1 MRTIHLK
8 YLLLALLFA
17 NQATAQEPIF
27 DDAFLSDYE
36 IVLLGEQTHGDGS
49 VFEKKLEMVKE
60 LHEKGGYN
68 LLVFESGM
76 YDNLKANQLYADKKE
91 DASIF
96 KQSVGWLY
104 SDTKVFQE
112 LLEYMETHP
121 KLKIMGFD
129 SQESSLFETYFL
141 DDLKTLCQKNNIS
154 ISEETFRTVEKT
166 LIVRDIE
173 SYVGNKKD
181 STALYSNIISLQNKL
196 DKIPKKD
203 VETKMLVQ
211 TFKSVFSDMDYML
224 KDLQKEKIYVQ
235 NPRDKQMAE
244 NLIFL
249 KETYPK
255 EKIMG
260 WGASYHFTN
269 RLSDFEFTPTTE
281 NYITKVF
288 QSIDSL
294 TEHKHTA
301 LQEEIDQIKE
311 LRLAVPMGQ
320 ILKQK
325 YGDKLFSLAFTSYE
339 GTYRNFMHDN
349 VLPILAPPENSF
361 EKTLKK
367 ENIKEKLVVLEDSEA
382 KFYTSVLGYIP
393 LYAHWNTIFDG
404 IYYIK
409 KMAPPVFIEYGSER
423 ELISVANTS
432 NTINGRIT
440 DADTSAEIPYTD
452 VYYTDTNKST
462 VTDAAGNFSISRS
475 NNSGSY
481 LVFSAIGYE
490 SDSIQVRE
498 LKNDQTIR
506 LKVSTDNI
514 VLNEAVVTAKSRPL
528 SAEEIIKRARKNV
541 ANNYVQTPYNQRF
554 LFKVVDYSTRD
565 TIAHGEEALIETYN
579 KNGINGSNKA
589 ENGFFGEIQHIRNN
603 SGKYDE
609 NLYKGIGASW
619 NGIGGLWVLF
629 NRDIILSKANVL
641 YRTPSYDTSIE
652 GVVNYERSKVY
663 KISFVNNSPGS
674 YSTGFGYPAPEKS
687 NGAIYID
694 TENYAVLKYEHYI
707 VRQPYVSK
715 KSKNIIKS
723 NLHITQSYKQVDGK
737 YFINLLEM
745 SNISNAYSTD
755 DVVLDKYFKLESLVS
770 NNIETENVS
779 IIKRP
784 LIDLKKGF
792 KKDADDSFWDSRPM
806 DFRIIAS
813 SFDGKK
819 E

>member
-17 NQATAQEPIF
+17 NKVTAQEPIF
-27 DDAFLSDYE
+27 DDAFLNDYE
-36 IVLLGEQTHGDGS
+36 IVLLGEQTHGDGT

-68 LLVFESGM
+68 LLAFESGM
-76 YDNLKANQLYADKKE
+76 YDNFKANQLYNAQKE

-104 SDTKVFQE
+104 SDTKVFLE

-121 KLKIMGFD
+121 ELKIMGFD

-141 DDLKTLCQKNNIS
+141 DDLKALCQKNTIS
-154 ISEETFRTVEKT
+154 ISAETYRTLEKT
-166 LIVRDIE
+166 FIVRDLE

-181 STALYSNIISLQNKL
+181 STALYSTIVSIQNKL
-196 DKIPKKD
+196 NKIPKED
-203 VETKMLVQ
+203 IETKILVQ
-211 TFKSVFSDMDYML
+211 TFKSVFSDMDFIL

-244 NLIFL
+244 NFIFL
-249 KETYPK
+249 KETYPN
-255 EKIMG
+255 EKIIG
-260 WGASYHFTN
+260 WGASYHFAD

-294 TEHKHTA
+294 TEHNHTA
-301 LQEEIDQIKE
+301 LQEEIDQVKE

-325 YGDKLFSLAFTSYE
+325 YGDKLFSLAFTSHE
-339 GTYRNFMHDN
+339 GSYRNFMHDN
-349 VLPILAPPENSF
+349 VLPILAPPTNSLEYALKKRGIIEKLHFLEENN
-361 EKTLKK
+361 EKT
-367 ENIKEKLVVLEDSEA
+367 
-382 KFYTSVLGYIP
+382 YTSALGYIP
-393 LYAHWNTIFDG
+393 LYAHWDKIFDG
-404 IYYIK
+404 IYYIE
-409 KMAPPVFIEYGSER
+409 KMLPPLYIEYDSQR
-423 ELISVANTS
+423 ELLSATNTS
-432 NTINGRIT
+432 NTINGGIA
-440 DADTSAEIPYTD
+440 DADTSAGIPYAD
-452 VYYTDTNKST
+452 VYYSDTNKST
-462 VTDAAGNFSISRS
+462 VTDAAGSFSISKS
-475 NNSGSY
+475 NNSDAY

-490 SDSIQVRE
+490 SDSIRVRE
-498 LKNDQTIR
+498 LKNDQMIR
-506 LKVSTDNI
+506 LKVSTDDI

-528 SAEEIIKRARKNV
+528 TAEEIIKRARKNIV
-541 ANNYVQTPYNQRF
+541 NNYVQSPYNQRF

-565 TIAHGEEALIETYN
+565 SIAHGEEALIETYN
-579 KNGINGSNKA
+579 KKGINGSNKA

-603 SGKYDE
+603 SGKYEE
-609 NLYKGIGASW
+609 NLYTGIGALW
-619 NGIGGLWVLF
+619 NGIGALWVLF

-641 YRTPSYDTSIE
+641 YRTSTYDVVRE
-652 GVVNYERSKVY
+652 GIVNYNGRKVY

-687 NGAIYID
+687 KGTIYID

-715 KSKNIIKS
+715 KSKNTIKS

-737 YFINLLEM
+737 YFINLLEI
-745 SNISNAYSTD
+745 SNTSNAYSTD
-755 DVVLDKYFKLESLVS
+755 NVVLDKYFKLESLVS

-779 IIKRP
+779 VIKRP

-806 DFRIIAS
+806 DFSVIKD
-813 SFDGKK
+813 FD
-819 E
+819 

>member
-17 NQATAQEPIF
+17 NKVTAQEPIF
-27 DDAFLSDYE
+27 DDAFLNDYE
-36 IVLLGEQTHGDGS
+36 IVLLGEQTHGDGT

-60 LHEKGGYN
+60 LHEKGGCN
-68 LLVFESGM
+68 LLAFESGM
-76 YDNLKANQLYADKKE
+76 YDNFKANQLYNAQKE

-121 KLKIMGFD
+121 ELKIMGFD

-141 DDLKTLCQKNNIS
+141 DDLKALCARNTIS
-154 ISEETFRTVEKT
+154 ISEKTFRMLEKT
-166 LIVRDIE
+166 LVVRDVE

-181 STALYSNIISLQNKL
+181 STALYSTLVSLQKKL
-196 DKIPKKD
+196 DRIPKKD
-203 VETKMLVQ
+203 IETKMLVQ

-255 EKIMG
+255 EKIIG
-260 WGASYHFTN
+260 WGASYHFAN

-294 TEHKHTA
+294 TEHNHTT
-301 LQEEIDQIKE
+301 LNEEIDQIKE
-311 LRLAVPMGQ
+311 LRFAVPMGQ

-325 YGDKLFSLAFTSYE
+325 YGDKLFGLAFTSYE
-339 GTYRNFMHDN
+339 GSYRNFMHDN
-349 VLPILAPPENSF
+349 VLPILTPPENSF
-361 EKTLKK
+361 ENTLKK
-367 ENIKEKLVVLEDSEA
+367 ENIKEKLVVLEESEA
-382 KFYTSVLGYIP
+382 NFYTSALGYIP

-404 IYYIK
+404 MYYIE
-409 KMAPPVFIEYGSER
+409 KMAPPVFIEYGSDR

-440 DADTSAEIPYTD
+440 DADTTAEIPYAD
-452 VYYTDTNKST
+452 VYYSDTNKST
-462 VTDAAGNFSISRS
+462 VTDATGTFSISKS
-475 NNSGSY
+475 NNTDAY

-506 LKVSTDNI
+506 LKVSTDDI

-528 SAEEIIKRARKNV
+528 SAEEIIKRARKNI

-554 LFKVVDYSTRD
+554 LFKVVDYSTKD
-565 TIAHGEEALIETYN
+565 SIAYGEEALIETYN
-579 KNGINGSNKA
+579 KKGINGSNKA
-589 ENGFFGEIQHIRNN
+589 ENGFFGEIKHIRSNTDA
-603 SGKYDE
+603 YD
-609 NLYKGIGASW
+609 KHRW
-619 NGIGGLWVLF
+619 RNGVGGLWVLLG
-629 NRDIILSKANVL
+629 RDIVLGKSNAL
-641 YRTPSYDTSIE
+641 YRTSAYEVATE
-652 GVVNYERSKVY
+652 GIVNYNGRKVH

-687 NGAIYID
+687 NGTMYID
-694 TENYAVLKYEHYI
+694 TENYAVLQYEHHV
-707 VRQPYVSK
+707 VRKPFVPK
-715 KSKNIIKS
+715 KSKNTLKWVH
-723 NLHITQSYKQVDGK
+723 HIVQSYKEVDGK
-737 YFINLLEM
+737 YFINLFEM
-745 SNISNAYSTD
+745 SRTSKMYS
-755 DVVLDKYFKLESLVS
+755 LDNKHLGTSYHVEKLIS
-770 NNIETENVS
+770 NNIETQKVS
-779 IIKRP
+779 IINRP
-784 LIDLKKGF
+784 LVDLKKGF
-792 KKDADDSFWDSRPM
+792 KKDLDDSFWDGRPM
-806 DFRIIAS
+806 DFSVISS
-813 SFDGKK
+813 SFDGEK